1 MAALQLT
8 WRLLAGGVAIVTA
21 LLISVALGLATLGVV
36 ATSNS
41 VLAGLSV
48 LTGSGFA
55 HVAAYVASRRPEAA
69 GRTAER
75 GAFLAIAIGA
85 VTGVLAATIGPRI
98 LPTLPVLW
106 WQVAIA
112 LPFAQAG
119 QLGLGLQQ
127 GLGSSR
133 GYVAIYVAQP
143 LVALATAA
151 IAAVLSNRTEQPSEW
166 AGLILVV
173 PFAAQGIISTLGW
186 MRMPRRGAPQPV
198 GELLSYTAR
207 IYPSAVA
214 HYLSYRLDLILV
226 SALLGATAAGLYS
239 LALNGVDAVARV
251 GQTAAT
257 VLFRR
262 FSEAAV
268 SQGVRL
274 ARRGASAAGALS
286 LLVGLALAAIVIL
299 FGPRGEE
306 VRVLGQLLLILSVG
320 GAGISAWTVLAT
332 YLAANNQ
339 LAAAARVNF
348 FLLVTSVA
356 CYVSLIPV
364 IGVYGGAIGTS
375 VGLALAALLG
385 YREVGRFDEP
395 KRVAGSEA
403 TLLRKPFGK

>member
-1 MAALQLT
+1 M
-8 WRLLAGGVAIVTA
+8 TA
-21 LLISVALGLATLGVV
+21 LIISVTLGLATQGVV

-55 HVAAYVASRRPEAA
+55 HAAAFVSSRRPESV
-69 GRTAER
+69 GRTADR
-75 GAFLAIAIGA
+75 GAFLGVAIGGL
-85 VTGVLAATIGPRI
+85 TGVLAALVGPRI

-106 WQVAIA
+106 WQVALA
-112 LPFAQAG
+112 LPFAQLG
-119 QLGLGLQQ
+119 QLGLGIQQ

-133 GYVAIYVAQP
+133 GYVAIYVSQP
-143 LVALATAA
+143 LVAFVAA
-151 IAAVLSNRTEQPSEW
+151 ALAAVLSTRTDQPSEW
-166 AGLILVV
+166 AGPIVV
-173 PFAAQGIISTLGW
+173 APFIAQGLVSAFGW
-186 MRMPRRGAPQPV
+186 MRMPRRGAPEPF
-198 GELLSYTAR
+198 GALLWYTAR

-226 SALLGATAAGLYS
+226 SGLLGAAAAGLYS

-268 SQGVRL
+268 THGVRL
-274 ARRGASAAGALS
+274 ARRGASAAGVIS
-286 LLVGLALAAIVIL
+286 LIVGLAFAVVVTLL
-299 FGPRGEE
+299 GSRGEE
-306 VRVLGQLLLILSVG
+306 VRVLGRLLFLLSIG

-348 FLLVTSVA
+348 FLLVISVA
-356 CYVSLIPV
+356 FYVSLIPV

-375 VGLALAALLG
+375 VGLALAAALG
-385 YREVGRFDEP
+385 YREVGRFEGP
-395 KRVAGSEA
+395 KPVAGSA
-403 TLLRKPFGK
+403 ASLLRKPLGK

>member
-1 MAALQLT
+1 LT
-8 WRLLAGGVAIVTA
+8 WRLLAGGIAIVTA
-21 LLISVALGLATLGVV
+21 LLISVALGLATQGVV

-41 VLAGLSV
+41 FLAGLSV

-55 HVAAYVASRRPEAA
+55 HAASFVASRRPESV

-75 GAFLAIAIGA
+75 SALLAIVIGA
-85 VTGVLAATIGPRI
+85 LTGVLAATVGPRI

-143 LVALATAA
+143 LAAFATAA
-151 IAAVLSNRTEQPSEW
+151 MAALVSNRTEQPSEW
-166 AGLILVV
+166 ASLIVMV
-173 PFAAQGIISTLGW
+173 PFIAQGVISMIGW
-186 MRMPRRGAPQPV
+186 TRMPRRGAAEPV
-198 GELLSYTAR
+198 GALISYTAR

-268 SQGVRL
+268 SQGARL
-274 ARRGASAAGALS
+274 ARRGASAAGGLS
-286 LLVGLALAAIVIL
+286 LLVGVALGVIVSLFAA
-299 FGPRGEE
+299 RGGE
-306 VRVLGQLLLILSVG
+306 VRVLGQLLLLLAVG

-348 FLLVTSVA
+348 LLLVTSVA
-356 CYVSLIPV
+356 LYVSLIPM

-375 VGLALAALLG
+375 VGLGLAAVLG
-385 YREVGRFDEP
+385 YREVSRFGGS
-395 KRVAGSEA
+395 KRVAGAGA